1 MGDADHEQ
9 ELGLVRRA
17 RAGDRAAFSAL
28 VDRYWDPLRRWL
40 TGLSGRP
47 HAAEDLTQEAF
58 LKAWTGLPRLAA
70 PETFRVWLFRIA
82 RNEYL
87 ALARSPRAADHEPL
101 SEAEARTPGPAEQVA
116 EREAAAALRAAVE
129 RLPEAYRAAYLLW
142 THEEL
147 PYAEIARVLD
157 VTEETARWRVCD
169 ARRRLAAA
177 VAPYLGD
184 ERR

>member
-9 ELGLVRRA
+9 ELGWVRRA
-17 RAGDRAAFSAL
+17 RAGDRAAFAVL
-28 VDRYWDPLRRWL
+28 VDRYWDPVRRWL
-40 TGLSGRP
+40 AGLSGQA
-47 HAAEDLTQEAF
+47 HAAEDLAQETF

-82 RNEYL
+82 RNEHL
-87 ALARSPRAADHEPL
+87 ALLRSPRSAAGAPPVDAPDP
-101 SEAEARTPGPAEQVA
+101 APGPPERTE
-116 EREAAAALRAAVE
+116 EREAGAALRAAVE
-129 RLPEAYRAAYLLW
+129 KLPEAYRAAYLLW

-169 ARRRLAAA
+169 ARRRLA
-177 VAPYLGD
+177 VAMKRYLGD